1 MLLSSAETLAR
12 QLMAHHGLHDWDF
25 AWDRSKRRFGV
36 CRYPISVAACST
48 ADLRTAGRRFRRGI
62 IGLSAVLT
70 PLQSD
75 DHVRHVLLHEIAH
88 ALAGPQAKHG
98 YAFRAQARAIG
109 CALTGPCGTETVQV
123 PAKFIG
129 TCPDCGRT
137 IRRHLRKRGLRH
149 TACALRAK
157 MSGRPPSVFTWTVA
171 TDGGVR

>member
-1 MLLSSAETLAR
+1 MLLSSAERLVR
-12 QLMAHHGLHDWDF
+12 QLMASHGLTDWDF

-36 CRYPISVAACST
+36 CRYYPVSVVAYQT
-48 ADLRTAGRRFRRGI
+48 NGLRIRRGS

-75 DHVRHVLLHEIAH
+75 DHVRQVILHEIAH
-88 ALAGPQAKHG
+88 ALAGPRAKHG
-98 YAFRAQARAIG
+98 YAFRVQARAIG
-109 CALTGPCGTETVQV
+109 CTLTGPCGTETVQV

-129 TCPDCGRT
+129 TCPECGRT

-149 TACALRAK
+149 TTCARRAEAE
-157 MSGRPPSVFTWTVA
+157 GRRPVLYTWVVA